1 MLQGL
6 RSSRPRPAI
15 TVKTRDDLAAWV
27 QESFGVRIPD
37 KAVCPGHVAPF
48 EAFCSAYFAEH
59 PICIWHA
66 SRGFGGKT
74 FLLATLTAAE
84 SAKAGA
90 NVSLLGG
97 SGEQAERIH
106 EYLGKLW
113 AHPNAPR
120 HLLVSDPTAR
130 RTRFTAGNYV
140 RALTASQK
148 SVRGLHPERLR
159 FDEIDEADISIVNAA
174 LGQTM
179 SRPGVPAQTVF
190 SSTRQYSDGTMT
202 EMLRRAATGGWP
214 IYEWCWRETVEPH
227 GWLPMADVERKRME
241 IPADM
246 WEAEI
251 ENQEPHAGGRA
262 IQPKAVDTMFDPGLG
277 VAMGDNGEYLEF
289 EKPVKGARYAHGADW
304 AKTVNWTVIT
314 TIRYDVAPARVVA
327 FERLGRMEWDKM
339 TARLDARVKRYG
351 GNAAHDHTGLGT
363 VVASMFRV
371 PVEDIDLVGRTRSQ
385 LFSDY
390 VAAIEQGDVKSPR
403 IEFAYR
409 EHKFCLHGD
418 LASGHG
424 RGHPPDSIVAGALA
438 WHVVGNAPNLAAVPF
453 GVGAGRSYWRDE

>member
-1 MLQGL
+1 M
-6 RSSRPRPAI
+6 
-15 TVKTRDDLAAWV
+15 V
-27 QESFGVRIPD
+27 IPS

-48 EAFCSAYFAEH
+48 DAFCSAYFAEY
-59 PICIWHA
+59 PICVWHA

-74 FLLATLTAAE
+74 FMLATLTAVEA
-84 SAKAGA
+84 AKMGA

-97 SGEQAERIH
+97 SAEQAERIH

-113 AHPNAPR
+113 GHPGAPR

-130 RTRFTAGNYV
+130 RTRFTTGNYV
-140 RALTASQK
+140 RALSASQK

-159 FDEIDEADISIVNAA
+159 FDEIDEADIGIINAS

-179 SRPGVPAQTVF
+179 SRPGIAAQTVF
-190 SSTRQYSDGTMT
+190 SSTRQYADGSMT
-202 EMLRRAATGGWP
+202 EILRRAATGGWP
-214 IYEWCWRETVEPH
+214 IFTWCYKETMEPH
-227 GWLPMADVERKRME
+227 GWLPASDVERKRLE

-246 WEAEI
+246 WESEI

-262 IQPKAVDTMFDPGLG
+262 IQPQAVDKMFDPEMGMALG
-277 VAMGDNGEYLEF
+277 ENGEYLEF
-289 EKPVKGARYAHGADW
+289 EKPEKGARYAHGADW
-304 AKTVNWTVIT
+304 AKAVNWTVIV

-327 FERLGRMEWDKM
+327 WERLGRMEWDKM
-339 TARLDARVKRYG
+339 TARLDKRVERYG
-351 GNAAHDHTGLGT
+351 GDAAHDHTGMGT
-363 VVASMFRV
+363 VISNMFRV
-371 PVEDIDLVGRTRSQ
+371 SVEDVDLIGRTRSE

-390 VAAIEQGDVKSPR
+390 VAAIEQGDIKSPR

-453 GVGAGRSYWRDE
+453 GVGTRRSYWRRD